1 MPPLS
6 KLSFGLMVL
15 LVAAACTNPP
25 PPSAP
30 VADVTVTFLVADRET
45 YRIRLTD
52 PADIEIARQL
62 LAGEVDPK
70 IPNGIVVRGDSDVN
84 IDYTWHID
92 PDSVEFV
99 DFTTEVCDGLPSDVE
114 QGIITSE
121 YYCPWAAEVIAI
133 EGLDG

>member
-1 MPPLS
+1 
-6 KLSFGLMVL
+6 MVL
-15 LVAAACTNPP
+15 LGAAACNNPP
-25 PPSAP
+25 PPSEP
-30 VADVTVTFLVADRET
+30 VADVTVTVLVADRET

-84 IDYTWHID
+84 TDYTWHID

-133 EGLDG
+133 EGLDE